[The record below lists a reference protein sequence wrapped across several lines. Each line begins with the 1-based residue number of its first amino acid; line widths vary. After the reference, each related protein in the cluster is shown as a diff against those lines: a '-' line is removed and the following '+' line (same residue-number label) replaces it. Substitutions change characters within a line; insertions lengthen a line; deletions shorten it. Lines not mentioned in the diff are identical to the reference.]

1 MNVSYKW
8 LNEYLDLNAN
18 KEITPEKL
26 ADKMSRTGIEVEDV
40 FKGETGLKKIV
51 VGHTLSV
58 VDHPDSDHLHI
69 CQVDI
74 GEEEPTQIVCGAP
87 NIAKDQ
93 KIIVAL
99 PGARITG
106 NAKIKKGKIRGEVS
120 NGMVC
125 SLSELGFS
133 EKVVPKKYA
142 DGIYVLPAEAVAG
155 EEVFPYLAMD
165 DAILEL
171 SITPNRADALSM
183 RGVAYEVGAIYDQK
197 PTFKEVVLTE
207 DSSVKAADYIQVEV
221 ENSVDV
227 PSYNMRIIK
236 DVKIAESPLWMQT
249 KLMNA
254 GIRPI
259 NNVVDITNYILLEYG
274 QPLHAFD
281 YDRLGSKEIL
291 VRRGKQGEVLI
302 TLDGEERKLSEENI
316 VVTNGEIPVAL
327 AGVMGGLDSEIQEDT
342 VTVALESALFESTTI
357 RRTAKEF
364 NLRSEGSARF
374 EKGIN
379 TSTILTA
386 CDHAAQL
393 MVELAGGT
401 IVSGVVS
408 KNVLKPMDS
417 SLNITLDR
425 INGSLGTAISSE
437 EVVAIFERLGFGVT
451 HSDGLFDVT
460 IPPRRWDIS
469 IEADLIE
476 EVARIYGYDNLP
488 STLPISEATPGM
500 LNENQRL
507 VRHTRRYLEGA
518 GLSQAISYVLTTPTK
533 ARQFMMRE
541 SEATMLD
548 MPMTEER
555 STLRMNLLSGLL
567 DDVRYNKARKNQDVA
582 LYEIGRVFY
591 KVAGKVL
598 PLEEEHVAGVMTG
611 LEVTSDWQQSGKAV
625 DFFIVKGVLE
635 GLLAMYGFTGSIS
648 YQKAETLDG
657 MHPGRTALIL
667 LDGEE
672 IGYLGQIHPLR
683 AKEYDLKE
691 TYGFEINLQKVMD
704 APKAPTIYQTIPK
717 YPGMTRDMALLVDET
732 VDNQELT
739 ALIKAK
745 GGKYL
750 QDVQIFDVYN
760 GEKIEAGKKSMAY
773 KLIYLNPEATLVE
786 EEVTLAF
793 EKVTNALVETFHVVV
808 R

>member
-1 MNVSYKW
+1 
-8 LNEYLDLNAN
+8 
-18 KEITPEKL
+18 
-26 ADKMSRTGIEVEDV
+26 MSRTGIEVEDV

-197 PTFKEVVLTE
+197 PIFKEVVLTE

-291 VRRGKQGEVLI
+291 VRRGKQGEVLV

-342 VTVALESALFESTTI
+342 VNVALESALFESTTI

-379 TSTILTA
+379 TSTILAA

-393 MVELAGGT
+393 MVELAGGI

-408 KNVLKPMDS
+408 KMS
-417 SLNITLDR
+417 
-425 INGSLGTAISSE
+425 
-437 EVVAIFERLGFGVT
+437 
-451 HSDGLFDVT
+451 
-460 IPPRRWDIS
+460 
-469 IEADLIE
+469 
-476 EVARIYGYDNLP
+476 
-488 STLPISEATPGM
+488 
-500 LNENQRL
+500 
-507 VRHTRRYLEGA
+507 
-518 GLSQAISYVLTTPTK
+518 
-533 ARQFMMRE
+533 
-541 SEATMLD
+541 
-548 MPMTEER
+548 
-555 STLRMNLLSGLL
+555 
-567 DDVRYNKARKNQDVA
+567 
-582 LYEIGRVFY
+582 
-591 KVAGKVL
+591 
-598 PLEEEHVAGVMTG
+598 
-611 LEVTSDWQQSGKAV
+611 
-625 DFFIVKGVLE
+625 
-635 GLLAMYGFTGSIS
+635 
-648 YQKAETLDG
+648 
-657 MHPGRTALIL
+657 
-667 LDGEE
+667 
-672 IGYLGQIHPLR
+672 
-683 AKEYDLKE
+683 
-691 TYGFEINLQKVMD
+691 
-704 APKAPTIYQTIPK
+704 
-717 YPGMTRDMALLVDET
+717 
-732 VDNQELT
+732 
-739 ALIKAK
+739 
-745 GGKYL
+745 
-750 QDVQIFDVYN
+750 
-760 GEKIEAGKKSMAY
+760 
-773 KLIYLNPEATLVE
+773 
-786 EEVTLAF
+786 
-793 EKVTNALVETFHVVV
+793 
-808 R
+808 

>member
-26 ADKMSRTGIEVEDV
+26 ADRMSRTGIEVEDV

-291 VRRGKQGEVLI
+291 VRRGKQGEVLV

-451 HSDGLFDVT
+451 HSEGLFDVT

-533 ARQFMMRE
+533 ASQFMMRE

-625 DFFIVKGVLE
+625 DFFTVKGVLE

-739 ALIKAK
+739 TLIKAK

-750 QDVQIFDVYN
+750 QDVQLFDVYN

>member
-26 ADKMSRTGIEVEDV
+26 ADRMSRTGIEVEDV

-291 VRRGKQGEVLI
+291 VRRGKQGEVLV

-451 HSDGLFDVT
+451 HSEGLFDVT

-533 ARQFMMRE
+533 ASQFMMRE

-567 DDVRYNKARKNQDVA
+567 DDVRYNKARKNQDVG

-625 DFFIVKGVLE
+625 DFFTVKGVLE

-739 ALIKAK
+739 TLIKAK

-750 QDVQIFDVYN
+750 QDVQLFDVYN

>member
-26 ADKMSRTGIEVEDV
+26 ADRMSRTGIEVEDV

-291 VRRGKQGEVLI
+291 VRRGKQGEVLV

-451 HSDGLFDVT
+451 HSEGLFDVT

-533 ARQFMMRE
+533 ASQFMMRE
-541 SEATMLD
+541 SETTMLD

-625 DFFIVKGVLE
+625 DFFTVKGVLE

-739 ALIKAK
+739 TLIKAK

-750 QDVQIFDVYN
+750 QDVQLFDVYN

>member
-183 RGVAYEVGAIYDQK
+183 RGVAYEVGAIYNQK

-451 HSDGLFDVT
+451 HSEGLFDVT

-533 ARQFMMRE
+533 ASQFMMRE

-625 DFFIVKGVLE
+625 DFFTVKGVLE

-739 ALIKAK
+739 TLIKAK

-750 QDVQIFDVYN
+750 QDVQLFDVYN

>member
-26 ADKMSRTGIEVEDV
+26 ADRMSRTGIEVEDV

-291 VRRGKQGEVLI
+291 VRRGKQGEVLV

-386 CDHAAQL
+386 CDRAAQL

-451 HSDGLFDVT
+451 HSEGLFDVT

-533 ARQFMMRE
+533 ASQFMMRE

-625 DFFIVKGVLE
+625 DFFTVKGVLE

-739 ALIKAK
+739 TLIKAK

-750 QDVQIFDVYN
+750 QDVQLFDVYN

>member
-26 ADKMSRTGIEVEDV
+26 ADRMSRTGIEVEDV

-291 VRRGKQGEVLI
+291 VRRGKQGEVLV

-379 TSTILTA
+379 TSTILTT

-417 SLNITLDR
+417 LLNITLDR

-451 HSDGLFDVT
+451 HSEGLFDVT

-533 ARQFMMRE
+533 ASQFMMRE

-625 DFFIVKGVLE
+625 DFFTVKGVLE

-750 QDVQIFDVYN
+750 QDVQLFDVYN

>member
-8 LNEYLDLNAN
+8 VNEYLDLNAN

-207 DSSVKAADYIQVEV
+207 DSSVKVADYIQVEV

-451 HSDGLFDVT
+451 HSEGLFDVT

-533 ARQFMMRE
+533 ASQFMMRE

-625 DFFIVKGVLE
+625 DFFTVKGVLE

-739 ALIKAK
+739 TLIKAK

-750 QDVQIFDVYN
+750 QDVQLFDVYN

>member
-1 MNVSYKW
+1 MNVSYNW

-26 ADKMSRTGIEVEDV
+26 ADRMSRTGIEVEDV

-207 DSSVKAADYIQVEV
+207 DSSEKAADYIQVEV
-221 ENSVDV
+221 ENPTDV

-291 VRRGKQGEVLI
+291 VRRGKKGEVVV
-302 TLDGEERKLSEENI
+302 TLDGEERQLSEDNI

-393 MVELAGGT
+393 MVELAGST

-437 EVVAIFERLGFGVT
+437 EVVAIFDRLGFGVT
-451 HSDGLFDVT
+451 HSEGLFDVT

-533 ARQFMMRE
+533 ASQFMMRE

-591 KVAGKVL
+591 KVAGEVL

-625 DFFIVKGVLE
+625 DFFTVKGVIE

-704 APKAPTIYQTIPK
+704 APKAPTVYQTIPK

-739 ALIKAK
+739 TLIKAK

-750 QDVQIFDVYN
+750 QDVQLFDVYN

-786 EEVTLAF
+786 EEVTSAF